1 MNTSAKTISLLAA
14 TLLAFVTSAKAQLQ
28 TYETVSAWTGSNFT
42 FSAGATQGQTF
53 SNLYAVK
60 SMTYNFFTTGVAAAT
75 NLTAVFGQW
84 NGSSFISGT
93 TVSFGTITIPA
104 SNGGSWS
111 TLNTTYGLAN
121 NVQTFAYTLDLAT
134 FSGSP
139 ISGGSINSI
148 NGYLTNPANTYALML
163 TNTGGNSNLGLGLT
177 NSNVFAYGA
186 TQFGF
191 NDWAF
196 SQLVVSPTPT
206 IPESSTV
213 ASVAAGLLVAGLVG
227 YRVRQRRNQS
237 AEVAP
242 LAAA

>member
-14 TLLAFVTSAKAQLQ
+14 SLLAFATSAKAQLQ

-53 SNLYAVK
+53 TNLYAVK

-84 NGSSFISGT
+84 NGSGFISGT

-111 TLNTTYGLAN
+111 TLNTPYGLAN

-134 FSGSP
+134 LSFST
-139 ISGGSINSI
+139 ISSI
-148 NGYLTNPANTYALML
+148 NGYITNPANTYALML

-213 ASVAAGLLVAGLVG
+213 ASVATGLLVAGLVG
-227 YRVRQRRNQS
+227 YRIRQRRNS
-237 AEVAP
+237 AAAVAP